1 MIGQALRLVR
11 VFNDMPQAEAASKLG
26 ISKSYLSELE
36 AGKKKVNVDILEK
49 YQDVFHV
56 PPSSILLF
64 SEKMN
69 DSPSEEFRNKVSRK
83 VVKLLQWI
91 SDDEDEAEERKKD
104 IPS

>member
-11 VFNDMPQAEAASKLG
+11 VFNDMPQGEAASKLG

-36 AGKKKVNVDILEK
+36 AGKKKVNVDILGK
-49 YQDVFHV
+49 YQEVFHI

-69 DSPSEEFRNKVSRK
+69 DSPSEEFRNKISHK

-91 SDDEDEAEERKKD
+91 SEDEDETEERKE
-104 IPS
+104 SLSS